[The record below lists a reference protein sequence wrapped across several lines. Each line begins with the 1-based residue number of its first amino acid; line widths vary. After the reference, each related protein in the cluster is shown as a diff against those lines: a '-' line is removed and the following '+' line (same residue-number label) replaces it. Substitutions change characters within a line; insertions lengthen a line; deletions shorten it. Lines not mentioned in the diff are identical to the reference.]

1 MVASLAPS
9 VSSTDATVQ
18 RYVYLEPGYQIYIDD
33 YSLAAPAGNF
43 TIDFKMGSV
52 FYLYSVR
59 ALGPDNQS
67 LSISGNWSS
76 TDNSFTVI
84 VQAGELTSFRVITIL
99 HGTTIYSSN
108 STTLIS
114 NYSTPVNFF
123 PSVNASLSATTTVR
137 LPYGAELL
145 AFNETGISSSVI
157 DGMTVLSGSIQTTPS
172 SHYYSNVTYNGT
184 FDLLAIQS
192 LDRTFEVYATGVHV
206 SESFKF
212 MNVGNVKSESVTLAL
227 PAGATSLRAYD
238 LIGNLPMTFGT
249 NNVTIGFHARIL
261 TGEFAVFTLEY
272 DLPQSSITI
281 SGNTISLSGNL
292 LPDWCNFLA
301 RQVNLSVVMPEGSSN
316 AVAQGGAVNTSDG
329 RLVASFSNLSLSQF
343 FNAGYSL
350 SFSYSPVSSI
360 GWGVILVV
368 IIVIAAAAYLAYRI
382 FRRPKGVPAAESAST
397 QAPPHARQPPPPQKP
412 SKGQPGKK

>member
-249 NNVTIGFHARIL
+249 NNVTIASTQGYSPASSPSSHLSTTCRSPLSRLAATRSPSRQPAARL
-261 TGEFAVFTLEY
+261 VQLPRPPGEPLGRDAGGQLER
-272 DLPQSSITI
+272 
-281 SGNTISLSGNL
+281 SGAG
-292 LPDWCNFLA
+292 
-301 RQVNLSVVMPEGSSN
+301 R
-316 AVAQGGAVNTSDG
+316 AVNTSDG
-329 RLVASFSNLSLSQF
+329 RLVASFSNMSLTLS
-343 FNAGYSL
+343 FNHDYSL

-382 FRRPKGVPAAESAST
+382 FRRPKGAPAAESVPA
-397 QAPPHARQPPPPQKP
+397 QAPPPARQPPPPQKP
-412 SKGQPGKK
+412 SKGRPGKK